1 MFKFLAA
8 FIAVV
13 VLLVAAG
20 EASAVGRTVVRRG
33 VFGRTV
39 VVQRGFNS
47 GVVVNR
53 GFNNRGFNNRGFVS
67 PGFHSRGF
75 NNGFYGGNVVV
86 DQFGRTI
93 IIR

>member
-1 MFKFLAA
+1 MKGLLLAVA
-8 FIAVV
+8 I
-13 VLLVAAG
+13 VLGFA
-20 EASAVGRTVVRRG
+20 ASADAHGRTVVRRG

-53 GFNNRGFNNRGFVS
+53 GFN
-67 PGFHSRGF
+67 SRGVIVDPHF
-75 NNGFYGGNVVV
+75 GSRSFHHGGNVVV
-86 DQFGRTI
+86 DQFGRAI

>member
-1 MFKFLAA
+1 MKGVIFSLLA
-8 FIAVV
+8 IAL
-13 VLLVAAG
+13 LLVAAG

-39 VVQRGFNS
+39 VVQRGFSS
-47 GVVVNR
+47 GVVV
-53 GFNNRGFNNRGFVS
+53 NRGFNNRGFVS